1 MTISCEAVIHN
12 HLPKNRGPIAYART
26 KTDNTSC
33 DSTSFVMPNSF
44 DIDVRAGATMDDETG
59 EMRVKKDTT
68 IVAAHFRLKVQF
80 LGFAGSSEP
89 SHETCTASQ

>member
-1 MTISCEAVIHN
+1 
-12 HLPKNRGPIAYART
+12 
-26 KTDNTSC
+26 
-33 DSTSFVMPNSF
+33 MPNSS
-44 DIDVRAGATMDDETG
+44 DIEVRAGATIDDETG

-89 SHETCTASQ
+89 SHETCTASQSNHHLAEGTVNCSNQIGILY